1 MSNHHSGRSI
11 QLHYKQQA
19 DAEERRSQRNAT
31 RLRQY
36 IEGKQVAMQYYL
48 QDRAEQM
55 LLGACMFV
63 AIMFVG
69 AGGLF
74 WYY

>member
-1 MSNHHSGRSI
+1 MSNHHSGKAI

-19 DAEERRSQRNAT
+19 DAEVRREMRNAA

-48 QDRAEQM
+48 QDCAERM

-69 AGGLF
+69 AGSLYWNF
-74 WYY
+74 